1 MRKNKKVLSLLL
13 ALVMV
18 FATAVPAFATG
29 KLYDKIEVHTLS
41 DGKLAELIN
50 KIKVTE
56 DGTDISSKFE
66 SLDNS
71 TANKGKYHLGENLK
85 ADTTY
90 VFEVKAGE
98 TVVEGTP
105 TKYEF
110 KTDAAGKVDMSSV
123 KITYTKV
130 DGMAEPAFENNI
142 LHFNFVDTSVVNL
155 KGGDYLI
162 QLVNKDKKPLANKY
176 VQVYN
181 VKAQDGKYLL
191 DKDTE
196 SYIVDW
202 SSEVLDSYWWMSYFY
217 KLQYRTDSNGQ
228 INIISYKTMTEN
240 WPRAPKT
247 SYPSLGQLRDRV
259 TEKITP
265 NVTGY
270 GKDVKQRVVAIVY
283 DPTPVKIAG
292 KGGPNSGDEIYVF
305 TDLNKDNYAL
315 LSEDKYTTTLEV
327 TVTGVKDAKEEPV
340 EGALVKVYPN
350 TTELWGPESYDE
362 KPIAEG
368 RTGAHGVI
376 QFKDLDLE
384 NIMRYLSGA
393 GLGGRPIYTEI
404 KLPFKVVVEEAE
416 GWTVPRTVE
425 IPFRD
430 INFRGTTA
438 AKVTLLPGTAF
449 GNRISGTDRLE
460 TSVEVAKK
468 AYPEGADNK
477 KVVIASGYNFAD
489 SLVANGIVGI
499 EDAPLLLSNTNA
511 LTKSAMDYMAE
522 VGAKEAIIVGGPNTL
537 SSKVI
542 DQLEAAKITYTRVY
556 GNDRFATSAK
566 VLDYVVRN
574 EGSTGADPTDRIHE
588 QYNGTVMLANGYNFP
603 DALVAS
609 VPSAIYTQPI
619 LLTETNTV
627 PSPVKAALADTYYQI
642 NKVMVVGG
650 PNSVSSEAL
659 GQINISNIDRLSGNN
674 RQLTSMAVAEEYFT
688 HGGQAIVVN
697 GKDYPDALSAG
708 QLGFVENAPVL
719 LTESPAVLGD
729 ALVKYLNDNRMTE
742 IHIVGGVNSVTDAI
756 AQQIADL
763 LVSK

>member
-202 SSEVLDSYWWMSYFY
+202 SSEVLDSCWMSYFY

-228 INIISYKTMTEN
+228 INIISDKTMTEN

-247 SYPSLGQLRDRV
+247 SYPALSLLKYNV
-259 TEKITP
+259 TEKVTP
-265 NVTGY
+265 NQTGY
-270 GKDVKQRVVAIVY
+270 GEDVKQRVVAIVY
-283 DPTPVKIAG
+283 DPTPL
-292 KGGPNSGDEIYVF
+292 NRNNGDEIFVF
-305 TDLNKDNYAL
+305 TDLNKDGYAL

-327 TVTGVKDAKEEPV
+327 TVKGVKNAKEEPV
-340 EGALVKVYPN
+340 EGAVVKVYPN

-368 RTGAHGVI
+368 KTGAHGVVT
-376 QFKDLDLE
+376 FKDLDLE

-393 GLGGRPIYTEI
+393 KPNGEPNYTEI
-404 KLPFKVVVEEAE
+404 KLPFKVVVEETPDNK
-416 GWTVPRTVE
+416 WTVPTEVE
-425 IPFRD
+425 IPFRQ

-449 GNRISGTDRLE
+449 GNRLAGKDRLE
-460 TSVEVAKK
+460 TAVKVAEK
-468 AYPEGADNK
+468 AYPDGAENN

-499 EDAPLLLSNTNA
+499 EDAPLLLSSANA
-511 LTKSAMDYMAE
+511 LPESAMKYLAK
-522 VGAKEAIIVGGPNTL
+522 VGAKEAVIVGGTATVNANIE
-537 SSKVI
+537 K
-542 DQLEAAKITYTRVY
+542 QLHDASITTTRVY
-556 GNDRFATSAK
+556 GSDRFATSAK
-566 VLDYVVRN
+566 VLDYVIRN
-574 EGSTGADPTDRIHE
+574 YLRDGASPVSDLVPGE
-588 QYNGTVMLANGYNFP
+588 YNGTVMLANGRRSA

-619 LLTETNTV
+619 LLTETDTV
-627 PSPVKAALADTYYQI
+627 PSVVKAALADPYYQI

-650 PNSVSSEAL
+650 TASVSNEAL
-659 GQINISNIDRLSGNN
+659 AKINISNIDRLSGNN
-674 RQLTSMAVAEEYFT
+674 RQLTSMEVADEYFT
-688 HGGQAIVVN
+688 HGGQAIIAN
-697 GKDYPDALSAG
+697 GQNDSPDALSAG
-708 QLGFVENAPVL
+708 QLGFVNNAPVL
-719 LTESPAVLGD
+719 LADSSTVLGED
-729 ALVKYLNDNRMTE
+729 LVKYLKDNRMTE
-742 IHIVGGVNSVTDAI
+742 ITIVGGTGSISEAVAQEI
-756 AQQIADL
+756 ANL
-763 LVSK
+763 LVKR